1 MAGKDVSAF
10 GAALTSDGTSDGS
23 LTFAA
28 TANFRKGRTG
38 WLKDNNSPSQ
48 KCLITE
54 ITSATV
60 IKVKFVADQLAVPV
74 GALQTG
80 GETRQLGAFAPN
92 YGTSDCSAYTVA
104 QSARFDMEPGF
115 VYDEPR

>member
-1 MAGKDVSAF
+1 MAGKDVAAF
-10 GAALTSDGTSDGS
+10 GAALTANGGADGS

-28 TANFRKGRTG
+28 TANFRKGRIG
-38 WLKDNNSPSQ
+38 WLKDDNSPSQ

-54 ITSATV
+54 ITSGTV
-60 IKVKFVADQLAVPV
+60 IKVKFLADQLAIPS
-74 GALQTG
+74 GATQAG

-92 YGTSDCSAYTVA
+92 YGGSDCSNYTTA
-104 QSARFDMEPGF
+104 QNARFDMEPGF

>member
-1 MAGKDVSAF
+1 MAGKDVAAF
-10 GAALTSDGTSDGS
+10 GAALTANGGTDGS

-38 WLKDNNSPSQ
+38 WLTDANSPAQ

-54 ITSATV
+54 IVSATV
-60 IKVKFVADQLAVPV
+60 IKVKFLADQIVIGTGSPL
-74 GALQTG
+74 TG
-80 GETRQLGAFAPN
+80 GTVRNLGDFAPN
-92 YGTSDCSAYTVA
+92 YGTSDCSNYTTA

>member
-1 MAGKDVSAF
+1 MAGKDVAAF
-10 GAALTSDGTSDGS
+10 GAALTADGTTDGS

-38 WLKDNNSPSQ
+38 WLKDGNSPSQ

-60 IKVKFVADQLAVPV
+60 IKVKFVPDQMSIGT
-74 GALQTG
+74 GAPLTG
-80 GETRQLGAFAPN
+80 GTVRNLGDFAPN

>member
-1 MAGKDVSAF
+1 MAGKDVAAF
-10 GAALTSDGTSDGS
+10 GAALTANGGADGS
-23 LTFAA
+23 LTFSA
-28 TANFRKGRTG
+28 TTNFRKGRTG
-38 WLKDNNSPSQ
+38 WLTDANSPSQ

-54 ITSATV
+54 IVSATV
-60 IKVKFVADQLAVPV
+60 IKVKFVADQLAVPS

-80 GETRQLGAFAPN
+80 GETRQLGAFTPN
-92 YGTSDCSAYTVA
+92 YGGSDCSAYTTA